1 MNPEYPIYVVSKG
14 RWESRLTVKAL
25 EYMRVPFHLI
35 VEADEYEEYAKVV
48 DPSKILITP
57 QKYIDEY
64 DVFWEDDDPR
74 IGPGASRNFAWEHSM
89 ARGYDWHWVMDDNL
103 DAFHRLNRNIKA
115 EVTSGTIFKCME
127 DFVKRY
133 DNVAIAGPNYY
144 SFAKAKASLKPFVPN
159 TRIYSCLLIR
169 NDIPYRW
176 RGRYN
181 EDTDLCLRVLKDGW
195 ATIQFNA
202 FLQGKVTTQRMKG
215 GNHEQFYSQDGTYLK
230 SKMLADMHPDVAK
243 VVWKFNRWHHHVD
256 YRPYKN
262 NPLKKKEGLIIL
274 NGVNNYGMTLVSMP
288 RKGFNETDF
297 LEKVHKRNQTV
308 SDLGRENG
316 ETEILD
322 ERLVEHDTI

>member
-74 IGPGASRNFAWEHSM
+74 IGPGASRNFAREHSM

-133 DNVAIAGPNYY
+133 DNVVPP
-144 SFAKAKASLKPFVPN
+144 SFERRLGYHSIQRFPSRKSHH
-159 TRIYSCLLIR
+159 TTHE
-169 NDIPYRW
+169 
-176 RGRYN
+176 RGQPR
-181 EDTDLCLRVLKDGW
+181 
-195 ATIQFNA
+195 TILFP
-202 FLQGKVTTQRMKG
+202 RR
-215 GNHEQFYSQDGTYLK
+215 HI
-230 SKMLADMHPDVAK
+230 SK
-243 VVWKFNRWHHHVD
+243 
-256 YRPYKN
+256 
-262 NPLKKKEGLIIL
+262 I
-274 NGVNNYGMTLVSMP
+274 
-288 RKGFNETDF
+288 
-297 LEKVHKRNQTV
+297 
-308 SDLGRENG
+308 
-316 ETEILD
+316 
-322 ERLVEHDTI
+322 